1 MKAIYLNTEVRE
13 AIKKSGLTRYEI
25 ANAME
30 VSQNTLAI
38 WLQSELTEERKK
50 RILEVIKNH
59 NGAKTKAIYLNTDI
73 RRAIDEKKLNL
84 YEVANEMGITP
95 PTFSHWLQKE
105 LSQERKEKILAAIE
119 NIKE

>member
-13 AIKKSGLTRYEI
+13 AIKKSGLTHYEI